1 MRNKIITSVFCLLL
15 AVGVLVGFLVP
26 DKYYSESEKR
36 TLTQKNAIS
45 ISDFPSG
52 KMGTEIEKYL
62 ADQFP
67 LRDGWIT
74 VKTLA
79 ERLGGKTEISGV
91 YFGKDGYLIDKFASY
106 DRKQFSLNVNALVN
120 LSETLKASDIPMQVM
135 LVPTAA
141 QTLSEKL
148 PAFAP
153 NLDQKALLDYAKAQG
168 LDAVNVFDIL
178 SEHKGEYIY
187 YETDHHYTSLGAY
200 YCYCAWMQAQG
211 KTPEPLSAWQSQVL
225 CDNFRG
231 TTYNKVNY
239 PFAAYDTI
247 TAYYKTLN
255 HTVNYNNGNYVTD
268 SIYER
273 KYLSGK
279 DQYATFLNS
288 NQSTTVV
295 TGNGEGKLLILKDS
309 YANCFAQFAIDDYAE
324 THLIDLRF
332 FKSSVSDYIAENG
345 ITQVLVLYNIPN
357 FAQDTAIAKTA
368 IASGMTKPAAPIHYL
383 VSKSVTDL
391 HAAKPLCICG
401 SSQQRRS

>member
-1 MRNKIITSVFCLLL
+1 MRNKIISSVFCLLL
-15 AVGVLVGFLVP
+15 AVGVLSGFLVP

-45 ISDFPSG
+45 IADFLSG

-74 VKTLA
+74 VKTLT
-79 ERLGGKTEISGV
+79 ERLSGKTEISDV
-91 YFGKDGYLIDKFASY
+91 YFGKDGYLIDAFTGY
-106 DRKQFSLNVNALVN
+106 NQKQFSANINALAK
-120 LSETLKASDIPMQVM
+120 LSGSLKVAGIPMQVM

-141 QTLSEKL
+141 QILSDKL
-148 PAFAP
+148 PAYAP
-153 NLDQKALLDYAKAQG
+153 NLDQKALLDFAKVQG

-178 SEHKGEYIY
+178 SEHKDEYIY
-187 YETDHHYTSLGAY
+187 YKTDHHFTSLGAY
-200 YCYCAWMQAQG
+200 YCYAAWRQAQG
-211 KTPEPLSAWQSQVL
+211 KTASPLSAWQSQAL
-225 CDNFRG
+225 CNNFRG
-231 TTYNKVNY
+231 TTYNKVNDL
-239 PFAAYDTI
+239 FAPYDTI
-247 TAYYKTLN
+247 TACYKTLT
-255 HTVNYNNGNYVTD
+255 HTVNYNGGNYVTD

-295 TGNGEGKLLILKDS
+295 SGSGEGKLLILKDS
-309 YANCFAQFAIDDYAE
+309 YANCFSQFVIDDYAE

-332 FKSSVSDYIAENG
+332 YKNSVTDYVKENG

-357 FAQDTAIAKTA
+357 FAQDTAIAKT
-368 IASGMTKPAAPIHYL
+368 
-383 VSKSVTDL
+383 V
-391 HAAKPLCICG
+391 
-401 SSQQRRS
+401 R